1 MSGVNSKD
9 FSTLTV
15 TDTAA
20 VVSTAASPAMVAGT
34 KGAVIHVENAPIRYR
49 EDGTAP
55 TATEGAYVEA
65 GGSIVYNSWTI
76 PGADWRSVLR
86 ALQVIRVTD
95 TSALLKIHWYD

>member
-9 FSTLTV
+9 YSTI
-15 TDTAA
+15 TATNVA
-20 VVSTAASPAMVAGT
+20 SVVSTAASPAMTAGT

-55 TATEGAYVEA
+55 TATEGVYVEA